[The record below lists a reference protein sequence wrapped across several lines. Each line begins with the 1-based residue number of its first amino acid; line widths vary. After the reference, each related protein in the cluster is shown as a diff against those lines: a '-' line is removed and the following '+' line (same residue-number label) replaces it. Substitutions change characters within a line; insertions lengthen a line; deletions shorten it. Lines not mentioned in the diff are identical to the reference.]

1 MFDIEKER
9 LDKEIY
15 KKYEKLVLNY
25 FYSKTSDAQ
34 LSKDL
39 SAETMSKI
47 IINYN
52 KKLNIKTLDN
62 WVFTITQNH
71 FFDYVRK
78 INRKKYKKYTS
89 IDENIQHIDN
99 VFIKPDYENQFN
111 SINQIMGIC
120 KDETLKNFY
129 ENKYLKHYDNKTII
143 KQMNITYKKIKDF
156 DEKLITFLKTKLT
169 DDLFT

>member
-1 MFDIEKER
+1 MLNKEKEK

-25 FYSKTSDAQ
+25 FYSKTSDSQ

-47 IINYN
+47 IINYH
-52 KKLNIKTLDN
+52 KKLNTKTLDN
-62 WVFTITQNH
+62 WVYTVTQNH
-71 FFDYVRK
+71 FYDYVRK

-89 IDENIQHIDN
+89 LEGNSQSIEPVYIT
-99 VFIKPDYENQFN
+99 VDYEKQFDSVN
-111 SINQIMGIC
+111 EIMKIC
-120 KDETLKNFY
+120 QDETLKNFY
-129 ENKYLKHYDNKTII
+129 EYKYLKHYDNKTII
-143 KQMNITYKKIKDF
+143 KEMNFSYQKIKDF
-156 DEKLITFLKTKLT
+156 DEKLIVFLKTNIS

>member
-1 MFDIEKER
+1 MLNIEKEK

-34 LSKDL
+34 LSRDL

-47 IINYN
+47 IINYH
-52 KKLNIKTLDN
+52 KKLNKKTLDN
-62 WVFTITQNH
+62 WVYTVTQNH
-71 FFDYVRK
+71 FYDYVRK

-89 IDENIQHIDN
+89 IDDNAKHIEP
-99 VFIKPDYENQFN
+99 VYITYDYEKQFHSVN
-111 SINQIMGIC
+111 EIMQIC
-120 KDETLKNFY
+120 QDETLKNFY
-129 ENKYLKHYDNKTII
+129 DYKYLKHYDNKTII
-143 KQMNITYKKIKDF
+143 EKMNFSYQKIKDF
-156 DEKLITFLKTKLT
+156 DEKLIVFLKTNIS

>member
-1 MFDIEKER
+1 MLDTQKEK

-47 IINYN
+47 IINYH
-52 KKLNIKTLDN
+52 KKLNTKTLDN
-62 WVFTITQNH
+62 WVYTVTQNH
-71 FFDYVRK
+71 FYDYVRK

-89 IDENIQHIDN
+89 LEGNSQSIEPVYIT
-99 VFIKPDYENQFN
+99 VDYEKQFDSVN
-111 SINQIMGIC
+111 EIMKIC
-120 KDETLKNFY
+120 QDETLKNFY
-129 ENKYLKHYDNKTII
+129 EYKYLKHYDNKTII
-143 KQMNITYKKIKDF
+143 KKMNFSYQKIKDF
-156 DEKLITFLKTKLT
+156 DEKLIVFLKTNIS

>member
-1 MFDIEKER
+1 MLDIKKEK

-47 IINYN
+47 IINYH
-52 KKLNIKTLDN
+52 KKLNKKTLDN
-62 WVFTITQNH
+62 WVYTVTQNH
-71 FFDYVRK
+71 FYDYVRK

-89 IDENIQHIDN
+89 LEDKQQSIEP
-99 VFIKPDYENQFN
+99 VFINVDYEKQFD
-111 SINQIMGIC
+111 SVNQIMKIC
-120 KDETLKNFY
+120 QDETLKNFY

-143 KQMNITYKKIKDF
+143 KEMNFSYQKIKDF
-156 DEKLITFLKTKLT
+156 DQKLIVFLKTSIT
-169 DDLFT
+169 DNLFT

>member
-1 MFDIEKER
+1 MLNKEKEK

-25 FYSKTSDAQ
+25 FYSKTSDSQ

-47 IINYN
+47 IINYH
-52 KKLNIKTLDN
+52 KKLNTKTLDN
-62 WVFTITQNH
+62 WVYTVTQNH
-71 FFDYVRK
+71 FYDYVRK

-89 IDENIQHIDN
+89 LEGNSQSIEPVYIT
-99 VFIKPDYENQFN
+99 VDYEKQFDSVN
-111 SINQIMGIC
+111 EIMKIC
-120 KDETLKNFY
+120 QDETLKNFY
-129 ENKYLKHYDNKTII
+129 EYKYLKHYDNKTII
-143 KQMNITYKKIKDF
+143 KKMNFSYQKIKDF
-156 DEKLITFLKTKLT
+156 DEKLIVFLKTNIS

>member
-1 MFDIEKER
+1 MLDIEKEK

-34 LSKDL
+34 LSKEL

-47 IINYN
+47 IINYH
-52 KKLNIKTLDN
+52 KKLNKKTLDN
-62 WVFTITQNH
+62 WVFTVTQNH
-71 FFDYVRK
+71 FYDYVRK

-89 IDENIQHIDN
+89 LEENSQKIDSVYITS
-99 VFIKPDYENQFN
+99 DYEKQFDSVN
-111 SINQIMGIC
+111 EIMKIC

-129 ENKYLKHYDNKTII
+129 EYKYLKHYDNKTII
-143 KQMNITYKKIKDF
+143 KKMNFSYQKIKYF
-156 DEKLITFLKTKLT
+156 DEKLILFLKTNLT

>member
-1 MFDIEKER
+1 MLDIEKEK

-47 IINYN
+47 IINYH
-52 KKLNIKTLDN
+52 KKLNKKTLDN
-62 WVFTITQNH
+62 WVYTVTQNH
-71 FFDYVRK
+71 FYDYVRK
-78 INRKKYKKYTS
+78 INRKKYKKYICLEDNTK
-89 IDENIQHIDN
+89 HIEAVYIN
-99 VFIKPDYENQFN
+99 HDYEKQFDSLN
-111 SINQIMGIC
+111 EIMKIC

-129 ENKYLKHYDNKTII
+129 EYKYLKHYDNKTII
-143 KQMNITYKKIKDF
+143 KKMNFSYQKIKDF
-156 DEKLITFLKTKLT
+156 DEKLIVFLKTNIT
-169 DDLFT
+169 DNLFT

>member
-1 MFDIEKER
+1 MLDIEKEK

-34 LSKDL
+34 LSRDL

-47 IINYN
+47 IINYH
-52 KKLNIKTLDN
+52 KKLNKKTLDN
-62 WVFTITQNH
+62 WVYTVTQNH
-71 FFDYVRK
+71 FYDYVRK

-89 IDENIQHIDN
+89 IEDNTKHIEPVYIN
-99 VFIKPDYENQFN
+99 TDYEKQFD
-111 SINQIMGIC
+111 SVNQIMKIC
-120 KDETLKNFY
+120 QDETLKNFY
-129 ENKYLKHYDNKTII
+129 EYKYLKHYDNKTII
-143 KQMNITYKKIKDF
+143 KKMNFSYQKIKDF
-156 DEKLITFLKTKLT
+156 DEKLIVFLKTNIS

>member
-1 MFDIEKER
+1 MLNIEKEK

-34 LSKDL
+34 LSKEL

-47 IINYN
+47 IINYH
-52 KKLNIKTLDN
+52 KKLNKKTLDN
-62 WVFTITQNH
+62 WVFTVTQNH
-71 FFDYVRK
+71 FYDYVRK

-89 IDENIQHIDN
+89 LEENSQKIDSVYITS
-99 VFIKPDYENQFN
+99 DYEKQFDSVN
-111 SINQIMGIC
+111 EIMKIC

-129 ENKYLKHYDNKTII
+129 EYKYLKHYDNKTII
-143 KQMNITYKKIKDF
+143 KKMNFSYQKIKYF
-156 DEKLITFLKTKLT
+156 DEKLILFLKTNLT

>member
-1 MFDIEKER
+1 MLNKEKEK

-25 FYSKTSDAQ
+25 FYSKTSDSQ

-47 IINYN
+47 IINYH
-52 KKLNIKTLDN
+52 KKLNKKTLDN
-62 WVFTITQNH
+62 WVYTVTQNH
-71 FFDYVRK
+71 FYDYVRK

-89 IDENIQHIDN
+89 LDNNSQNIEPVYIT
-99 VFIKPDYENQFN
+99 VDYENQFN
-111 SINQIMGIC
+111 SVNEIMQIC
-120 KDETLKNFY
+120 QDETLKNFY
-129 ENKYLKHYDNKTII
+129 DYKYLKHYDNKTII
-143 KQMNITYKKIKDF
+143 EKLDFTYQKIKDF
-156 DEKLITFLKTKLT
+156 DEKLIVFLRSNLS

>member
-1 MFDIEKER
+1 MLNIEKEK

-34 LSKDL
+34 LSRDL

-47 IINYN
+47 IINYH
-52 KKLNIKTLDN
+52 KKLNKKTLDN
-62 WVFTITQNH
+62 WVYTVTQNH
-71 FFDYVRK
+71 FYDYVRK

-89 IDENIQHIDN
+89 LEGNSQSIEPVYIN
-99 VFIKPDYENQFN
+99 VDYEKQFDSVN
-111 SINQIMGIC
+111 EIMKIC
-120 KDETLKNFY
+120 QDETLKNFY
-129 ENKYLKHYDNKTII
+129 EYKYLKHYDNKTII
-143 KQMNITYKKIKDF
+143 KKMNFSYQKIKDF
-156 DEKLITFLKTKLT
+156 DEKLIVFLKTNIS

>member
-1 MFDIEKER
+1 MLDIEKEK
-9 LDKEIY
+9 LDKQIY

-47 IINYN
+47 IINYH
-52 KKLNIKTLDN
+52 KKLNKKTLDN
-62 WVFTITQNH
+62 WVFTVTQNH
-71 FFDYVRK
+71 FYDYVRK

-89 IDENIQHIDN
+89 LEENSQTIDPVYITS
-99 VFIKPDYENQFN
+99 DYEKQFDSVN
-111 SINQIMGIC
+111 EIMKIC
-120 KDETLKNFY
+120 QDETLKNFY
-129 ENKYLKHYDNKTII
+129 EYKYLKHYDNKTII
-143 KQMNITYKKIKDF
+143 EKMNFSYQKIKDF
-156 DEKLITFLKTKLT
+156 DEKLVGFLKTNLT

>member
-1 MFDIEKER
+1 MLDIQKEKQ
-9 LDKEIY
+9 DKEIF

-47 IINYN
+47 IINYH
-52 KKLNIKTLDN
+52 KKLNKKTLDN
-62 WVFTITQNH
+62 WVFTVTQNH
-71 FFDYVRK
+71 FYDYVRK

-89 IDENIQHIDN
+89 LDN
-99 VFIKPDYENQFN
+99 NSEKIESVYINTNYEEQFN
-111 SINQIMGIC
+111 SVNDIMKIC
-120 KDETLKNFY
+120 QDETLKNFY
-129 ENKYLKHYDNKTII
+129 EYKYLKHYDNKTLI
-143 KQMNITYKKIKDF
+143 KELNITYKKIKIF
-156 DEKLITFLKTKLT
+156 EEKLIVFLKTNIS

>member
-1 MFDIEKER
+1 MLDIQKEKQ
-9 LDKEIY
+9 DKEIF

-47 IINYN
+47 IINYH
-52 KKLNIKTLDN
+52 KKLNKKTLDN
-62 WVFTITQNH
+62 WVFTVTQNH
-71 FFDYVRK
+71 FYDYVRK

-89 IDENIQHIDN
+89 LDN
-99 VFIKPDYENQFN
+99 NSEKIESVYINTNYEEQFN
-111 SINQIMGIC
+111 SVNEIMKIC
-120 KDETLKNFY
+120 QDETLKNFY
-129 ENKYLKHYDNKTII
+129 EYKYLKHYDNKTLI
-143 KQMNITYKKIKDF
+143 KELNITYKKIKVF
-156 DEKLITFLKTKLT
+156 EEKLIVFLKTNIS

>member
-1 MFDIEKER
+1 MLDIQKEKQ
-9 LDKEIY
+9 DKEIF

-47 IINYN
+47 IINYH
-52 KKLNIKTLDN
+52 KKLNKKTLDN
-62 WVFTITQNH
+62 WVFTVTQNH
-71 FFDYVRK
+71 FYDYVRK

-89 IDENIQHIDN
+89 LEDN
-99 VFIKPDYENQFN
+99 SEKIESVYINTNYEEQFN
-111 SINQIMGIC
+111 SVNDIMKIC
-120 KDETLKNFY
+120 QDETLKNFY
-129 ENKYLKHYDNKTII
+129 EYKYLKHYDNKTLI
-143 KQMNITYKKIKDF
+143 KELNITYKKIKVF
-156 DEKLITFLKTKLT
+156 EEKLIVFLKINIS